1 MNICIITEYYPHKG
15 KITGGVENRVWN
27 ISRELSKRHTVHIIC
42 TRQPGQ
48 PTKEDQENI
57 HIHRVGPTIQYTNTI
72 SITKRILFTIS
83 AIITALR
90 LDFDIIE
97 GSSFLSY
104 ISAGVSGMLKRKLR
118 VATYHEVWVDKW
130 TKVKGMAGMF
140 GELWEATA
148 LLLPWTNIISV
159 SEYTKKKLSRRG
171 IRNVTVVPNGINQVS
186 SFKFKVPRRN
196 DEILC
201 ISRLTQQKKV
211 DTLIHAIAKLKQQHP
226 NIHCTIIGQG
236 EERERLEMITGQQ
249 GLKENITFLGY
260 VEDKKIIEKHLS
272 TATIFC
278 SPSTLEGFGITLL
291 EAYAY
296 GTPAVI
302 THIPAYKEVTREKG
316 ALFFTPGKAEECA
329 QQIHELLTNK
339 KQWKKLSM
347 EAYEHSQQYHWKKIV
362 QRLEEVYER
371 VRSER

>member
-118 VATYHEVWVDKW
+118 VATYHEV
-130 TKVKGMAGMF
+130 
-140 GELWEATA
+140 
-148 LLLPWTNIISV
+148 
-159 SEYTKKKLSRRG
+159 
-171 IRNVTVVPNGINQVS
+171 
-186 SFKFKVPRRN
+186 
-196 DEILC
+196 
-201 ISRLTQQKKV
+201 
-211 DTLIHAIAKLKQQHP
+211 
-226 NIHCTIIGQG
+226 
-236 EERERLEMITGQQ
+236 
-249 GLKENITFLGY
+249 
-260 VEDKKIIEKHLS
+260 
-272 TATIFC
+272 
-278 SPSTLEGFGITLL
+278 
-291 EAYAY
+291 
-296 GTPAVI
+296 
-302 THIPAYKEVTREKG
+302 
-316 ALFFTPGKAEECA
+316 
-329 QQIHELLTNK
+329 
-339 KQWKKLSM
+339 
-347 EAYEHSQQYHWKKIV
+347 
-362 QRLEEVYER
+362 
-371 VRSER
+371 